1 MICEIQIDN
10 NHSLGHDYFFLISPC
25 KAGFIDLFLG
35 FVCYVFL
42 KLDFRAAG
50 FEKVHSPVV
59 SDLIYDD
66 FSGGTQVRKYKGV
79 FASAEIADF
88 P

>member
-1 MICEIQIDN
+1 MICFWG
-10 NHSLGHDYFFLISPC
+10 L
-25 KAGFIDLFLG
+25 

-88 P
+88 Q